1 MHKTDST
8 ATNQQVHSQS
18 STKAISQ
25 QSKAKATTGDRDK
38 SNKIPTSYSS
48 TTSDPTDTN
57 NIAHPQKPNQAHLQR
72 LNVTASDQDH
82 SNNAQSSN
90 HIYSQSL
97 HTGTYAQIQ
106 CVSIHANTIVYMW
119 LYNSYS

>member
-1 MHKTDST
+1 MYKTDST

-25 QSKAKATTGDRDK
+25 QSKANATTGDKDK

-72 LNVTASDQDH
+72 FNVTASDQDH
-82 SNNAQSSN
+82 SNNSQLNN
-90 HIYSQSL
+90 H
-97 HTGTYAQIQ
+97 
-106 CVSIHANTIVYMW
+106 
-119 LYNSYS
+119 LY